1 MNYLNRKSNIELLR
15 LFCIFGILVMHILGR
30 SMSNLSFANR
40 EIDLLF
46 NSVFNCGVTIF
57 VLISGYFGINFSWK
71 KMFKLHTMVLFYS
84 ILSTFILFFPHVL
97 TIQGVFIT
105 IFPILSNRF
114 WFMTSYF
121 ILCFLSP
128 YINKLI
134 NVLSKKECLSLT
146 LTLLFFFSII
156 PTVTNLSFTFD
167 NGKGIVNMI
176 LAYIIGRCIKLDYIK
191 LSKKKSITL
200 GLLSILITF
209 ALMSF
214 ISYFQDKV
222 VLEYFFN
229 DYSILVIVSSVCI
242 FNIFRSLDISSH
254 FINRLSKHVLAVYIL
269 QWPVMSLFDKFINL
283 NDFGQSPCFFLVFF
297 AYAFLVFASC
307 ILIDEIR
314 VLLFDKLEDKVI
326 DKVIV
331 ALKLQNNAKV

>member
-269 QWPVMSLFDKFINL
+269 
-283 NDFGQSPCFFLVFF
+283 
-297 AYAFLVFASC
+297 
-307 ILIDEIR
+307 
-314 VLLFDKLEDKVI
+314 
-326 DKVIV
+326 
-331 ALKLQNNAKV
+331 